1 MSNRFLFTENYEKYP
16 IIKIKL
22 ESEYD
27 NKYINDKERNQLL
40 SLKNKIGNEDLSKWD
55 KAKKISN
62 EYELIHLP
70 SRRMKHESI
79 SEYLPLSRSYFKL
92 WEMLHEHNLIEADS
106 NTNLNILCL
115 AEGPGGFIE
124 AIVNYRKR
132 YNKYDNIDAITLK
145 STTKEIPGWDKSYIF
160 LKQNPNI
167 NIHYGNDD
175 TGNLYKVENI
185 EYMETICDKS
195 DLITADGGFDFSN
208 NFNDQEHMSVRIIL
222 CEIVTALCC
231 QKIGG
236 SFVCKFFDL
245 YTNDSISLIY
255 LLKCVYTMVIIDKP
269 LTSRPANS
277 EKYIICIGFNGID
290 TNYLKK
296 LKIVIKSWDISHN
309 NNLNIVNIFDTILDN
324 TFLDRINEVN
334 TMHYNLQKQ
343 NIVKT
348 LSLINDDK
356 SLKYLNNLIDLQIRS
371 AMEWCNKYNVKI
383 NDKSYF
389 IKDLI

>member
-1 MSNRFLFTENYEKYP
+1 MSNRFLFTENYENYP

-22 ESEYD
+22 GSEY
-27 NKYINDKERNQLL
+27 NCEYINNEERNQLL
-40 SLKNKIGNEDLSKWD
+40 SLKNKIGNEEISKWD

-79 SEYLPLSRSYFKL
+79 SEYSPLSRSYFKL
-92 WEMLHEHNLIEADS
+92 WEMLHEHKLINNENS
-106 NTNLNILCL
+106 LNILCL

-132 YNKYDNIDAITLK
+132 NNKYDNIDAITLK
-145 STTKEIPGWDKSYIF
+145 STTKEIPGWDKSAIF

-167 NIHYGNDD
+167 NIHYGSDN
-175 TGNLYKVENI
+175 TGDLYKLENI

-208 NFNDQEHMSVRIIL
+208 NFNDQEHMSIRIIL

-236 SFVCKFFDL
+236 TFVCKLFDL

-255 LLKCVYTMVIIDKP
+255 LLKCVYSTVIIDKP

-277 EKYIICIGFNGID
+277 EKYIICLGFKGID

-296 LKIVIKSWDISHN
+296 LKIVIKSWEISNN

-324 TFLDRINEVN
+324 DFLNKINNLN
-334 TMHYNLQKQ
+334 TVHYNLQKE
-343 NIVKT
+343 NIIKT

-356 SLKYLNNLIDLQIRS
+356 SLEYLNNLIDLQIRS
-371 AMEWCNKYNVKI
+371 AVEWCNKYNVKV
-383 NDKSYF
+383 NEKSYF